1 MTREDVYKAIDT
13 ERDYQD
19 RMTADPNR
27 PDMIEDLNIAGI
39 LLAMERCL
47 HQTREDWYYD
57 SVPYQDTMEFVRKIA
72 GLAVKAGEQYGMPSR
87 D

>member
-19 RMTADPNR
+19 AQSARDDR
-27 PDMIEDLNIAGI
+27 PDMVDDLPFPGI
-39 LLAMERCL
+39 LLAMEHCL
-47 HQTREDWYYD
+47 NTARATWYYD
-57 SVPYQDTMEFVRKIA
+57 AAPYQDTMNLVRKVA
-72 GLAVKAGEQYGMPSR
+72 GLAVKAGEKYGMPNR